1 MVLRKDG
8 KSGGW
13 CRGIANSGGFTL
25 NELIVVVAVI
35 ALLALVRLPALGY
48 HKATGRGFGCLN
60 NLRQLTL
67 GWLMY
72 AEDNQ
77 GRVVPNL
84 DGQSILTGT
93 NAWVRG
99 SMDYYSN
106 NPDNTNTLNLVDA
119 RYTPLGPYTKRPE
132 LYRCPEDQSGV
143 RVGGRFYPRVRSYSM
158 SSAMGRQGPDF
169 WLPTPRYRTFQKL
182 SDIVRPAPG
191 QCWVLMDEHPDSIN
205 DPCFALAMVEPDNL
219 APAVIVDYP
228 GSYHQG
234 AVGISFAD
242 GHMEFHRWTD
252 RRTMPAMR
260 FGGLLP
266 LNVPSPNNRDV
277 LWLSQRTTSKAR

>member
-205 DPCFALAMVEPDNL
+205 DAGFFNPRSASWIDQPATYHNGAAGLA
-219 APAVIVDYP
+219 
-228 GSYHQG
+228 
-234 AVGISFAD
+234 FAD
-242 GHMEFHRWTD
+242 GHSEVHKWTGSLKAPRAQKIKITTSVD
-252 RRTMPAMR
+252 A
-260 FGGLLP
+260 
-266 LNVPSPNNRDV
+266 PSRVGDPDIR
-277 LWLSQRTTSKAR
+277 WLSYRGGRTSERSF